1 MLSQEQI
8 AEFRRVGWLKG
19 GRVMSDEAADQLRER
34 MFGVIEGRSA
44 GKAEA
49 VRNMTGKTENVII
62 QIVNIWEADD
72 LFRQHLSN
80 EPICR
85 AVCDLIGTDT
95 LRVWHDQVQYKP
107 PKIGGPTEWHQDHP
121 YWPVIQ
127 PADLVSAWVALED
140 ADVENGCMHIVP
152 GSHLWGAHKGGT
164 LGTDMTFFTPQ
175 PDLSLLPEGIEIE
188 IVPVPVKKGEV
199 MFHHCLTWHGTPPN
213 RSERGRPA
221 IAVHYM
227 PGYTRYEPTER
238 GHLVEHNITVKPGE
252 VLQGAYFPTVVEK
265 GSILYAEPVGE

>member
-1 MLSQEQI
+1 MLTPQQI
-8 AEFRRVGWLKG
+8 DDFRRDGYMKG
-19 GRVMSDEAADQLRER
+19 GRIMSDEQADALRER
-34 MFGVIEGRSA
+34 LFAVIEGRSA
-44 GKAEA
+44 GQAEA
-49 VRNMTGKTENVII
+49 VRNMTGKEDNVVI
-62 QIVNIWEADD
+62 QIVNIWEADE
-72 LFRQHLSN
+72 LFREHLYN
-80 EPICR
+80 EAICQT
-85 AVCDLIGTDT
+85 VSELIGTDT

-127 PADLVSAWVALED
+127 PADLVSAWVALDD

-152 GSHLWGAHKGGT
+152 GSHLWGPHKGGT
-164 LGTDMTFFTPQ
+164 LGTDRVHFTPT
-175 PDLSLLPEGIEIE
+175 PDLSQLPPDISID

-238 GHLVEHNITVKPGE
+238 GHLVEHNIEVKPGE
-252 VLQGAYFPTVVEK
+252 ILKGKHFPTVWENGK
-265 GSILYAEPVGE
+265 TAD